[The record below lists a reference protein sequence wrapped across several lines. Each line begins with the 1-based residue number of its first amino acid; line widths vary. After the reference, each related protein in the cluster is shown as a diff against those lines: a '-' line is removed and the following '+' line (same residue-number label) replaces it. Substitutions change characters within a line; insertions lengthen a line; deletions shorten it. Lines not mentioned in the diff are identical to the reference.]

1 MVTRIGIIGDV
12 HAEHERLERAL
23 TFLAG
28 EGVDTVI
35 CTGDLAD
42 GQGCLERC
50 VALLAEH
57 NVQTV
62 RGNHDRWVLEDKA
75 RHIPNAHLRQ
85 QLSGTVIDFL
95 EALPQEHHLET
106 RMGALKLCHGV
117 GSNDLKKVWPGTE
130 RMPAERSA
138 HLDDIIAE
146 GRFRLMVNG
155 HVHYRTLI
163 HFHGMALLN
172 AGTLRGDHRPGF
184 SMLDLEAE
192 EVHGFELEPSVHAVK
207 VHSLHPCDATRV
219 FTNTQ
224 HFDDNWEP
232 VTLYA

>member
-12 HAEHERLERAL
+12 HAEHERLECAL
-23 TFLAG
+23 MFLAR

-42 GQGCLERC
+42 GQGCLESC
-50 VALLAEH
+50 IALLAEH

-75 RHIPNAHLRQ
+75 RHIPNAHHRHH
-85 QLSGTVIDFL
+85 LSETVLNFL
-95 EALPQEHHLET
+95 AALPQEHHLET
-106 RMGALKLCHGV
+106 RMGELKLCHGV
-117 GSNDLKKVWPGTE
+117 GSNDLQKIWPGTE

-138 HLDDIIAE
+138 RLDDIIAE

-184 SMLDLEAE
+184 SLLDLEAE

-207 VHSLHPCDATRV
+207 VHSLHPDEDTRV
-219 FTNTQ
+219 FANTQ